1 MVPDFWYFIHSL
13 IQVFAEFLYIYIYN
27 IKYIGSAME
36 KNTAVRDGKE
46 SWGRKVGYRLTG
58 LVQKRSH

>member
-36 KNTAVRDGKE
+36 KNTAVRDDKE